1 MRSRRVRG
9 RVTVGRDAVYAGDLV
24 ASTHGDGSICFTT
37 RRPHLAPLGAVGHVK
52 LDEGTAVRV
61 FVGSTR
67 VLAGYPGDPREAA
80 PARG

>member
-1 MRSRRVRG
+1 
-9 RVTVGRDAVYAGDLV
+9 VTVGGDVVYAGDLV
-24 ASTHGDGSICFTT
+24 AATHRDGSISFTT
-37 RRPHLAPLGAVGHVK
+37 RRPHLASLGAVGRVE

-67 VLAGYPGDPREAA
+67 VLAGYPEDPREAA